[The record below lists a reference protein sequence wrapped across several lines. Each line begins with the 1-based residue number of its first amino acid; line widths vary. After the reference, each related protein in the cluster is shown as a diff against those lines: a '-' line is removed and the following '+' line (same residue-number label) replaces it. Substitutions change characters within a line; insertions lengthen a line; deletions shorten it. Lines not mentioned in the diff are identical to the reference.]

1 MIISIEISLY
11 PLHSDYLHYIQD
23 FIDRLHS
30 YPNLHIRVDETST
43 FITGDSNLIWD
54 VLKKETTQTWEE
66 AGQSVF
72 VMKWLLGDLK
82 AN

>member
-1 MIISIEISLY
+1 MIISVEISLY
-11 PLHSDYLHYIQD
+11 PLRAEYVNYIQD

-43 FITGDSNLIWD
+43 FISGESEIIWEA
-54 VLKKETTQTWEE
+54 LQKETTKTWED

-82 AN
+82 ES